1 VCVCAICP
9 GLIHNISRVCHCHL
23 LRLVLSSYF
32 CCDFVVV
39 VSMLALVLPYLFL
52 YLPYPEFFLCLY
64 SMPFYTLRLSFCPC
78 PLSFLHSNATCVC
91 VRHSCCPPLFL
102 LVCHRVLQALYIGC
116 LSVRSFVALCTISM
130 LPVVA
135 IERISLRIKGIP
147 YSPTLLCSRLL
158 CASLVALL
166 NCIHAREWRSSSLTS
181 AHQCNRYRRFL
192 F

>member
-91 VRHSCCPPLFL
+91 VCASFL
-102 LVCHRVLQALYIGC
+102 LPATISFGLPSSPPSSLHWLFE
-116 LSVRSFVALCTISM
+116 RSFV
-130 LPVVA
+130 
-135 IERISLRIKGIP
+135 R
-147 YSPTLLCSRLL
+147 CSVHNQH
-158 CASLVALL
+158 ASR
-166 NCIHAREWRSSSLTS
+166 C
-181 AHQCNRYRRFL
+181 CN
-192 F
+192 